1 MSGTFTRKE
10 ASELHNISI
19 ETFLYREKVLGI
31 KPIFKK
37 QKEKTKLYT
46 LPQIEKI
53 VNFQKHTGSKKI
65 KIPEVIYVTQT
76 YHIYESKMNYE
87 SI

>member
-10 ASELHNISI
+10 ISERYEISV
-19 ETFLYREKVLGI
+19 ENLKYREKVLDI

-37 QKEKTKLYT
+37 QKSKAMLYT
-46 LPQIEKI
+46 LPQVEKL
-53 VNFQKHTGSKKI
+53 VNFNKKDI
-65 KIPEVIYVTQT
+65 EEAKMPKVIYVTQT
-76 YHIYESKMNYE
+76 YLILPSKMNYE

>member
-10 ASELHNISI
+10 ISERYEISV
-19 ETFLYREKVLGI
+19 ENLKYREKVLGI

-37 QKEKTKLYT
+37 QKSKAMLYT
-46 LPQIEKI
+46 LPQVEKL
-53 VNFQKHTGSKKI
+53 VNFNKKDI
-65 KIPEVIYVTQT
+65 EEAKMPKVIYVTQT
-76 YHIYESKMNYE
+76 YYIIPSKMNYE

>member
-10 ASELHNISI
+10 ISERYEISV
-19 ETFLYREKVLGI
+19 ENLKYREKVLDI

-37 QKEKTKLYT
+37 QKSKAMLYT
-46 LPQIEKI
+46 LPQVEKL
-53 VNFQKHTGSKKI
+53 VNFNKKDI
-65 KIPEVIYVTQT
+65 EEAKMPKVIYVTQT
-76 YHIYESKMNYE
+76 YYIIPSKMNYE